1 MNNGNEL
8 LNKLRTGSLRGIIF
22 DFDGTLLDIKEPLE
36 KSIEEVFAEYKVNTD
51 MDITF
56 QEIGALLETIQGYP
70 LPKVLLDSFEIFKH
84 ITALEGITYFKQ
96 LRIAIKTFSKYLEY
110 SKDATLYPGVKPI
123 LKKFKKFSDLYIV
136 SHNKTETIMNHLE
149 KEEIDKFFKGVYGSD
164 KIPVQKPDPMAL
176 QPPLENYE
184 TRKRNEFLMIGD
196 MPSDIIAGRE
206 AGFWTIG
213 ISSGVS
219 KKEILAEH
227 KPDLLIDSLDNLLR
241 LVEKKSTSES
251 NIQKS
256 IRIKSEE

>member
-1 MNNGNEL
+1 MNNGNQL
-8 LNKLRTGSLRGIIF
+8 LNYLRSGSIRGIIF
-22 DFDGTLLDIKEPLE
+22 DFDGTLLDVREPLE
-36 KSIEEVFAEYKVNTD
+36 KSINEVFTYYKVDAD
-51 MDITF
+51 MEITF

-70 LPKVLLDSFEIFKH
+70 LPKVLLESYEIFKH
-84 ITALEGITYFKQ
+84 LTALEGITYFKQ

-184 TRKRNEFLMIGD
+184 TQKRNEFLMIGD

-213 ISSGVS
+213 VTSGVS
-219 KKEILAEH
+219 KKQILAQY
-227 KPDLLIDSLDNLLR
+227 KPDLLIESLEELL
-241 LVEKKSTSES
+241 
-251 NIQKS
+251 
-256 IRIKSEE
+256 